1 MSQSPSSTLGKYQ
14 IIREIAR
21 SNDIVYEAYDPLMN
35 RRVALKELSMPGGS
49 TQQQRDD
56 RVKRFLR
63 EARAAGSLVH
73 QNIVTVYEVGEEGG
87 RYYIAMEYL
96 DGQTLRNL
104 IDTNGF
110 VEPMKAMDVCL
121 QVLDGL
127 EFAHSKGVIHRDVK
141 PDNVQILSNGTVKLT
156 DFGIARLTF
165 EPNIT
170 IDGQVFGTPSYMS
183 PEQVNGKEIDAR
195 SDLFG
200 VGVILYEAVS
210 GAKPFQGDSVVS
222 VSYAIMNH
230 TPTRPAQGDAAL
242 WEVMRRAMEKAPQLR
257 FASAKEMASALRDAQ
272 MGPTVAPLAPPQA
285 YPQGGAVNPGPP
297 PVIVPGMSP
306 TPSPGFGQPYAPQ
319 AMYPPQAYGQPY
331 GQSSPGL
338 NQPVYYPPPP
348 RPPIVPPEAKSFM
361 GRLMLAILLMGG
373 LAALVWFAVTVLS
386 EAAKAGQPD
395 RRPAPPRISGEAA
408 PAPARSAPAEPAAAV
423 VGDPL
428 DEVWQSTSPGERQA
442 ALSRASAVWS
452 QALATG
458 NATPG
463 EATEAFVRLAEGLAA
478 EGDPVTAS
486 AALYQ
491 AEGFAGSDPV
501 LTDMVALARRN
512 LEN

>member
-35 RRVALKELSMPGGS
+35 RRVAVKELSMPGGS

-87 RYYIAMEYL
+87 RYFIAMEYL
-96 DGQTLRNL
+96 DGQNLRNL

-110 VEPMKAMDVCL
+110 VEPKKAIDVCL
-121 QVLDGL
+121 QVLDAL

-210 GAKPFQGDSVVS
+210 GTKPFQGDSVVS

-230 TPTRPAQGDAAL
+230 TPTRPAQADPAL

-257 FASAKEMASALRDAQ
+257 FGSAKEMASALRDAL
-272 MGPTVAPLAPPQA
+272 MGPSVVPLAPPPT

-306 TPSPGFGQPYAPQ
+306 APAFGQTYTPQ
-319 AMYPPQAYGQPY
+319 PMYPPQAYGQPY
-331 GQSSPGL
+331 GQSAPGPHL
-338 NQPVYYPPPP
+338 PVYYPPPP
-348 RPPIVPPEAKSFM
+348 RPPLVPPEARSFM

-373 LAALVWFAVTVLS
+373 LAALVWFAVAVLS
-386 EAAKAGQPD
+386 EAAKSGQPEQ
-395 RRPAPPRISGEAA
+395 RRLPVPVSRGEQAPPASRTAPRAA
-408 PAPARSAPAEPAAAV
+408 PAAS
-423 VGDPL
+423 VGYPL
-428 DEVWQSTSPGERQA
+428 DEVRQASGIEERQI
-442 ALSRASAVWS
+442 ALSRASSVWS
-452 QALATG
+452 QALSTG

-463 EATEAFVRLAEGLAA
+463 EATAAFVLLADEMAA
-478 EGDPVTAS
+478 QGDLVTAS
-486 AALYQ
+486 AALYH
-491 AEGFAGSDPV
+491 ADGFAGADPV
-501 LTDMVALARRN
+501 LTDMVALARRS